1 MREEVIKKLYDFE
14 ADPPGSVWSNINAS
28 LEEEMNPEFANK
40 IYDAEIPPPATS
52 WNKIV
57 GALGVNT
64 PDEYQ
69 NKLYNIEAE
78 PPPGAWKNI
87 SSALDEKGRVLSIV
101 KYAVAAS
108 LVGVM
113 AFGAYKLL
121 HQKTKDVVGIAKA
134 KPPQKNDSTDNQPG
148 IQKNALAETDPALS
162 NNLPKEG
169 KFTPKASD
177 DGLVKSSRQTG
188 KYIIQTAV
196 PSLATSS
203 ASACEFQES
212 SLKGEIPGNCSLV
225 SNSDPYLMFMNPN
238 GYLVRISK
246 KLAETLG
253 CFYTNGNSKEY
264 RQCQKQIKKWG
275 EKIAQTATTT
285 SPDNFMNILDVIKSA
300 QDN

>member
-1 MREEVIKKLYDFE
+1 MREESINKLYDLQ
-14 ADPPGSVWSNINAS
+14 ADPPESLWSKINVS
-28 LEEEMNPEFANK
+28 LDEEMNPEFANK
-40 IYDAEIPPPATS
+40 IYNAEMPPPAGT
-52 WNKIV
+52 WNKIIE
-57 GALGVNT
+57 ALDVTT

-69 NKLYNIEAE
+69 RKLYSIELE

-87 SSALDEKGRVLSIV
+87 SSALDEKRRILPFV

-108 LVGVM
+108 LVGIM
-113 AFGAYKLL
+113 AFGAFKLL
-121 HQKTKDVVGIAKA
+121 NQKTSDVPGVTKA
-134 KPPQKNDSTDNQPG
+134 KLPQKSDSVDNQPG
-148 IQKNALAETDPALS
+148 IQKNSFAETDPSLS

-169 KFTPKASD
+169 KFTQKTND
-177 DGLVKSSRQTG
+177 EGLVRSSRQTG

-196 PSLATSS
+196 PSLAISS

-225 SNSDPYLMFMNPN
+225 SNTDPYLMFMNPN